1 MAMRIIDMATFVALA
16 RNRHFGRT
24 ARELNTTQP
33 AISSRL
39 AILERDY
46 ACRLVERGDREF
58 RLTPAGEEALRVFQE
73 VLEKLNTLKSDLKE
87 GGSDAAY
94 IVRIGAIDSVVAT
107 WMPDFIEALSQAMP
121 NLRVELTIEGTRDL
135 IAGLAHGEFD
145 LIFGIEPAIGDSF
158 RSFIICY
165 YEMVWAA
172 APAVVD
178 RNTTYSVD
186 ELSRMPIITF
196 PKGTPP
202 YAYVAP
208 YFQDERVLA
217 SKLTSS
223 NSLFA
228 MINLLI
234 GGFGLAAI
242 PSVAIARELENGLL
256 CRVSVTKPF
265 PPMPIVATY
274 QTTVGQN
281 ILRSVADH
289 ARSSA
294 AEFCRKVSS
303 ESAWVPGDGGS
314 ATAEQDRGRINR

>member
-1 MAMRIIDMATFVALA
+1 MPMRIIDMATFVALA

-24 ARELNTTQP
+24 AQEMNTTQP

-39 AILERDY
+39 AILEREY

-58 RLTPAGEEALRVFQE
+58 RLTPAGEEALIVFQD
-73 VLEKLNTLKSDLKE
+73 VLEKLNALRSDLKE

-135 IAGLAHGEFD
+135 IAGLSRGEFD
-145 LIFGIEPAIGDSF
+145 LIFGIEPAIGDNF

-172 APAVVD
+172 APAVID
-178 RNTTYSVD
+178 EKTTYSVD
-186 ELSRMPIITF
+186 ELSNMPIITF

-234 GGFGLAAI
+234 GGFGVAAI
-242 PSVAIARELENGLL
+242 PSVAIARELENRLL
-256 CRVSVTKPF
+256 CRVNVAKPF
-265 PPMPIVATY
+265 PPMPIVASY
-274 QTTVGQN
+274 QTAVGQN
-281 ILRSVADH
+281 ILRAVAEE
-289 ARSSA
+289 ARKSA
-294 AEFCRKVSS
+294 AAFCERAAS
-303 ESAWVPGDGGS
+303 ESAWVPPVP
-314 ATAEQDRGRINR
+314 

>member
-1 MAMRIIDMATFVALA
+1 MPMRIIDMATFVALA

-24 ARELNTTQP
+24 AQELNATQP

-39 AILERDY
+39 AILEREY

-58 RLTPAGEEALRVFQE
+58 RLTPAGEEALRVFQD

-107 WMPDFIEALSQAMP
+107 WMPDFIEALSHAMP

-135 IAGLAHGEFD
+135 VAGLGRGEFD
-145 LIFGIEPAIGDSF
+145 LIFGIEPAIGDNF

-172 APAVVD
+172 APAVID
-178 RNTTYSVD
+178 EKTTYSVD
-186 ELSRMPIITF
+186 ELSNMPIITF

-234 GGFGLAAI
+234 GGFGVAAI
-242 PSVAIARELENGLL
+242 PSVAIARELQDRLL

-265 PPMPIVATY
+265 PPMPIVASY
-274 QTTVGQN
+274 QTAVGQN
-281 ILRSVADH
+281 ILRGVAEE
-289 ARSSA
+289 ARKSA
-294 AEFCRKVSS
+294 AAYCQQAAS
-303 ESAWVPGDGGS
+303 ESAWVP
-314 ATAEQDRGRINR
+314 AAP

>member
-135 IAGLAHGEFD
+135 IAGPAHGEFD

-208 YFQDERVLA
+208 YAAAKHGVV
-217 SKLTSS
+217 
-223 NSLFA
+223 
-228 MINLLI
+228 
-234 GGFGLAAI
+234 GL
-242 PSVAIARELENGLL
+242 VR
-256 CRVSVTKPF
+256 
-265 PPMPIVATY
+265 
-274 QTTVGQN
+274 
-281 ILRSVADH
+281 
-289 ARSSA
+289 SA
-294 AEFCRKVSS
+294 ALEYARKDITVNAICPGFTDTGIV
-303 ESAWVPGDGGS
+303 ETAVAKIQTATGRSAEQ
-314 ATAEQDRGRINR
+314 ATAELTRFNPQKRLIEPVEVADAATWLCLPASRSITGQTILVAGGEVM